1 MKGKIF
7 GIGVGPGDPE
17 LLTLKAV
24 ATLQK
29 CDVIAVPKAGK
40 TKTAFNIIKDYVQG
54 KELLECVFAMENDM
68 SKRRA
73 ARQIV
78 THNIIRFLS
87 EGKTVGFITL
97 GDPTTYSTYMYIHSA
112 IADMGF
118 DAEIIPGI
126 TSFAAAAAA
135 LGVALCEDNEPLLII
150 PAGHNVGTEEL
161 LSYPGNKV
169 IMKSGENLARVLEEL
184 KARGYESRTKIASRV
199 TQEGECLY
207 HDIEAFEKSPETG
220 YFTIAIVKEKLT
232 EHESKSGGV
241 K

>member
-29 CDVIAVPKAGK
+29 CDVIAVPKTGNTRA
-40 TKTAFNIIKDYVQG
+40 AFDIVRDYVQG
-54 KELLECVFAMENDM
+54 KELLECVFAMEHDM
-68 SKRRA
+68 TKRRA
-73 ARQIV
+73 ARQV
-78 THNIIRFLS
+78 VARNIIQLLG

-97 GDPTTYSTYMYIHSA
+97 GDPTTYSTYMYIHSV
-112 IADMGF
+112 ITDMGF

-150 PAGHNVGTEEL
+150 PASHGGGTNEL
-161 LSYPGNKV
+161 LDYPGNKV
-169 IMKSGENLARVLEEL
+169 IMKSGENLMCVLEEL
-184 KARGYESRTKIASRV
+184 KARGYEGRTKIASRV
-199 TQEGECLY
+199 TQKGERLY

-220 YFTIAIVKEKLT
+220 YFTIAIVKET
-232 EHESKSGGV
+232 PAGHESKSGGAN
-241 K
+241 